1 MVDQTSVCVAGAVA
15 VMAVVAV
22 RAATEG
28 NHVSDTVQESHVD
41 HQPQKRSTAILED
54 ENEVFNEELAQA
66 LADDADTEKR
76 NTLFRFG
83 KRGGSLFRF
92 GKRGSLFRFGKRGG
106 AMFRFGRS
114 GAETADSDEDVK
126 RTLFRYGKRADADD
140 LRSLLESSY
149 ENDLPAYFD
158 ASKRQVDGFHW
169 GKD

>member
-41 HQPQKRSTAILED
+41 HQPQKRSTAILDD
-54 ENEVFNEELAQA
+54 ENDVINDELAQA

-83 KRGGSLFRF
+83 KRGGSLFRY
-92 GKRGSLFRFGKRGG
+92 GKRG
-106 AMFRFGRS
+106 
-114 GAETADSDEDVK
+114 
-126 RTLFRYGKRADADD
+126 DADD

-149 ENDLPAYFD
+149 ENDFPAYFD
-158 ASKRQVDGFHW
+158 ASKRQV
-169 GKD
+169 